1 MKFKSDI
8 ELQSGLRDGN
18 NDIGTTGQILSST
31 GSKTNWIDQSSI
43 VASESKLV
51 FIECKNTSGNTI
63 SKGTP
68 VYQTGTVGATDVIEI
83 DVADASDEDKM
94 AAIGLLQTDLAN
106 NAFGKVVITGEL
118 LNLITSPIDGTTPT
132 TGDTIYVKP
141 GGGLTLTKPTGV
153 NFIQNVGLIGKV
165 STGNSGSI
173 TVSSIMRSNDVPTPL
188 YIDHAN
194 QRLGIGTTSPSEK
207 LEVDGN
213 IKSKRITLSHSGY
226 TGYIN
231 QAGDFGGGP
240 LYIRNMGQNHD
251 INFQGNKGG
260 TTSTSLHIDGL
271 THNIGIGTTSPSEK
285 LVVQDGK
292 ILAGHLNTR
301 GYGFHDL
308 SNYTYTANTGRLS
321 LVSNGLEA
329 VSVDSSQRVGI
340 GTTSPSA
347 PLTISNSSSHTLE
360 LNSSISSQSRILSY
374 NRSSFAYRDLV
385 IDGLNLIFKGQST
398 ETMRI
403 TSGGNVGIGTTSPS
417 QKLEVVDSGINST
430 APTIRLTNSANYNAS
445 AWGGN
450 TSHVV
455 EFYSSDPSGS
465 NVVSAIENIAG
476 IDKGGVL
483 TGNLVFKTRDYPTPG
498 TLTEKM
504 RIAEDGN
511 VGIGTASPDVKLEVA
526 DSEPIIRLT
535 DTRNLNNPDWD
546 DVTLGRIQFKTS
558 DTTSPGARV
567 VSEIEAYSNSQAASG
582 PNSELRFKT
591 SSITDSAA
599 TTKMVISSTGNVGI
613 GTTSPSAPLHI
624 ESADDAV
631 IRLKSTDN
639 KAYISLADND
649 TSGYISSENSKLSLG
664 ANAGVNA
671 NNLNI
676 DLSNNNVGIGTSS
689 PSYKVSTQ
697 VSSND
702 TYAYYAANS
711 NGSNRGGIYVDSN
724 GHTRFLGR
732 TGAGTTVQISASGTS
747 YLNGGNVGI
756 GTTSP
761 SSLLHV
767 EGTVKVNKLRTIGSG
782 SQSNPVI
789 YIDGDSDT
797 GLWRP
802 TSNTLA
808 ITTNGTNA
816 LVAHPTGQ
824 LEFTDYGSGTFTG
837 TATQRLAVDTNGNV
851 IELPIG
857 SGPVDGSGTA
867 NYAARWI
874 DTDTLGIGALY
885 DNGTNVGIGTTSPSA
900 KLNIVDSNPKIVL
913 EDSDNTG
920 TFGQIR
926 QQAGNLQFLSNN
938 NTSNGTIQFKLNDGT
953 STTEAMYIASSSS
966 VGIGTT
972 NPSDKFEVY
981 GGNLIVNDGTS
992 KSRIRPSDLYL
1003 QQAGI
1008 IKAWLRADGD
1018 SYLNGGNVGIGTT
1031 SPDSLLEISTTDATK
1046 NFIKLT
1052 SGGGSVNPSL
1062 IFEKSTAEQGVIQYI
1077 RNGDLKIYNTDNDG
1091 GVMLSGSG
1099 ATNYDMYINNS
1110 GNVGIGTTNPGEK
1123 LEVNGYAK
1131 ASTGFKVG
1139 NYGLVYE
1146 SSNNLNIKN
1155 SAYYH
1160 TIFYTNNAERMRIT
1174 NAGNVGIGTTSP
1186 TTPLHIKADAPA
1198 LRLEDNTSSDNH
1210 YLTGNNGEL
1219 RVQSTG
1225 YITIRPNNATSTT
1238 FLANGNVGIGT
1249 TAPGAKLDIIGS
1261 AIGLRVKHSNLSDVF
1276 RVYSQG
1282 SGIYMNNGNVHISD
1296 NLGIGTTSPI
1306 YKLDVFGDIRT
1317 KNEFFWGNN
1326 NNSPVGR
1333 LYAGSQTAVLLN
1345 TSTDGF
1351 VQISGGNSTSNG
1363 GNIGLSGS
1371 TNADPNTIRFRIGGG
1386 EAMRVAANTNVG
1398 IGTTSPSTKFHLVG
1412 GIARFDNASS
1422 NYLEID
1428 GSDAANNH
1436 AIISNRFNQ
1445 LQLKTNTGAGA
1456 PHISLLPATGGN
1468 VGIGTSS
1475 PQYNL
1480 DIQSESPAIRIK
1492 DISDNNSFLVGA
1504 DNGGAFLGTFT
1515 FDSLRFLTDS
1525 SEKMR
1530 IKQNGNV
1537 GIGTTN
1543 PSQKLEVNG
1552 AVLAGDYRGSAQI
1565 YLTSPDSWIFRSTGG
1580 SERMRIT
1587 SAGFVGIGTTSP
1599 ACKLHVAGSGNE
1611 QIKLVGSTGRVS
1623 INSASSGLE
1632 MYAWGS
1638 GVNIYSTQTDSVFFG
1653 RDAGVSNKFYYYD
1666 SSNVS
1671 TMLVNTAT
1679 GRVGIGTT
1687 NPSQK
1692 LEVNGNIQ
1700 ATGSRS
1706 ISSLFDANN
1715 YIRIESSSSGGV
1727 LKGTDGGVITTL
1739 VRTYGDSY
1747 LNGGN
1752 LGIGTTAPQAKL
1764 DISSTGTGDSMIIRN
1779 DDASS
1784 SAAPVLMLLR
1794 DSASAANGDYLGQ
1807 IKFKGN
1813 SDTGAERVYAKITA
1827 KISDATNGAEDSL
1840 IETAVRN
1847 NGSNLIV
1854 SRQTNDALKLIN
1866 GTGLEVDGD
1875 VGIGTSSPSEK
1886 LHVVGY
1892 AKADTGFKA
1901 GNYTILNE
1909 SGNETSLSN
1918 TAYYPIFFKTNNST
1932 RMTISNAGNVGIGTT
1947 SPSQKLHVNGTT
1959 YSTNGYKLNNG
1970 FSISAL
1976 GYNSSIRFNNGN
1988 ILVNNSNAA
1997 EFVRFDATNSRVG
2010 IGTTSPNAK
2019 LNVNGSVKI
2028 ESTNPLYFGGSTS
2041 VPNWE
2046 IKAYGSGGNDL
2057 LINDTGTNS
2066 GDLIF
2071 TGQDFGVGTTN
2082 PLEKLHVS
2090 GEPHPS
2096 IRLSSS
2102 SDSNYNVVINCGY
2115 RDEALNLSVG
2125 GYKVFTTEGYNTPET
2140 THLYSNNTKALSLA
2154 SNQAATFTSTV
2165 TATNFIN
2172 SSDERLKE
2180 NIEKVCNNSL
2190 DVQWKT
2196 FEFKSDRGQKRYGVI
2211 AQELEK
2217 TNPEFVREDAEGFKS
2232 VAYIDLLIA
2241 KIAELEERIQTLENK

>member
-1 MKFKSDI
+1 
-8 ELQSGLRDGN
+8 
-18 NDIGTTGQILSST
+18 
-31 GSKTNWIDQSSI
+31 
-43 VASESKLV
+43 
-51 FIECKNTSGNTI
+51 
-63 SKGTP
+63 
-68 VYQTGTVGATDVIEI
+68 
-83 DVADASDEDKM
+83 M
-94 AAIGLLQTDLAN
+94 ANIPFLN
-106 NAFGKVVITGEL
+106 NAYFAAK
-118 LNLITSPIDGTTPT
+118 
-132 TGDTIYVKP
+132 
-141 GGGLTLTKPTGV
+141 
-153 NFIQNVGLIGKV
+153 
-165 STGNSGSI
+165 
-173 TVSSIMRSNDVPTPL
+173 
-188 YIDHAN
+188 
-194 QRLGIGTTSPSEK
+194 
-207 LEVDGN
+207 
-213 IKSKRITLSHSGY
+213 
-226 TGYIN
+226 
-231 QAGDFGGGP
+231 
-240 LYIRNMGQNHD
+240 
-251 INFQGNKGG
+251 
-260 TTSTSLHIDGL
+260 
-271 THNIGIGTTSPSEK
+271 
-285 LVVQDGK
+285 
-292 ILAGHLNTR
+292 
-301 GYGFHDL
+301 
-308 SNYTYTANTGRLS
+308 
-321 LVSNGLEA
+321 
-329 VSVDSSQRVGI
+329 VGI
-340 GTTSPSA
+340 GNTNPTKE
-347 PLTISNSSSHTLE
+347 LE
-360 LNSSISSQSRILSY
+360 
-374 NRSSFAYRDLV
+374 
-385 IDGLNLIFKGQST
+385 
-398 ETMRI
+398 
-403 TSGGNVGIGTTSPS
+403 IGTNAAAETEFRMHSDESGKYFNIQSAGNFTSVKTAGS
-417 QKLEVVDSGINST
+417 QNFILDS
-430 APTIRLTNSANYNAS
+430 
-445 AWGGN
+445 
-450 TSHVV
+450 
-455 EFYSSDPSGS
+455 SGS
-465 NVVSAIENIAG
+465 
-476 IDKGGVL
+476 
-483 TGNLVFKTRDYPTPG
+483 
-498 TLTEKM
+498 
-504 RIAEDGN
+504 
-511 VGIGTASPDVKLEVA
+511 
-526 DSEPIIRLT
+526 
-535 DTRNLNNPDWD
+535 
-546 DVTLGRIQFKTS
+546 
-558 DTTSPGARV
+558 
-567 VSEIEAYSNSQAASG
+567 
-582 PNSELRFKT
+582 
-591 SSITDSAA
+591 
-599 TTKMVISSTGNVGI
+599 
-613 GTTSPSAPLHI
+613 
-624 ESADDAV
+624 
-631 IRLKSTDN
+631 
-639 KAYISLADND
+639 
-649 TSGYISSENSKLSLG
+649 SGYITF
-664 ANAGVNA
+664 V
-671 NNLNI
+671 
-676 DLSNNNVGIGTSS
+676 
-689 PSYKVSTQ
+689 
-697 VSSND
+697 
-702 TYAYYAANS
+702 
-711 NGSNRGGIYVDSN
+711 
-724 GHTRFLGR
+724 
-732 TGAGTTVQISASGTS
+732 
-747 YLNGGNVGI
+747 
-756 GTTSP
+756 
-761 SSLLHV
+761 
-767 EGTVKVNKLRTIGSG
+767 
-782 SQSNPVI
+782 
-789 YIDGDSDT
+789 
-797 GLWRP
+797 
-802 TSNTLA
+802 
-808 ITTNGTNA
+808 TNA
-816 LVAHPTGQ
+816 
-824 LEFTDYGSGTFTG
+824 S
-837 TATQRLAVDTNGNV
+837 
-851 IELPIG
+851 
-857 SGPVDGSGTA
+857 
-867 NYAARWI
+867 
-874 DTDTLGIGALY
+874 
-885 DNGTNVGIGTTSPSA
+885 
-900 KLNIVDSNPKIVL
+900 
-913 EDSDNTG
+913 
-920 TFGQIR
+920 
-926 QQAGNLQFLSNN
+926 
-938 NTSNGTIQFKLNDGT
+938 
-953 STTEAMYIASSSS
+953 
-966 VGIGTT
+966 
-972 NPSDKFEVY
+972 
-981 GGNLIVNDGTS
+981 
-992 KSRIRPSDLYL
+992 
-1003 QQAGI
+1003 
-1008 IKAWLRADGD
+1008 
-1018 SYLNGGNVGIGTT
+1018 
-1031 SPDSLLEISTTDATK
+1031 
-1046 NFIKLT
+1046 
-1052 SGGGSVNPSL
+1052 
-1062 IFEKSTAEQGVIQYI
+1062 
-1077 RNGDLKIYNTDNDG
+1077 
-1091 GVMLSGSG
+1091 
-1099 ATNYDMYINNS
+1099 
-1110 GNVGIGTTNPGEK
+1110 
-1123 LEVNGYAK
+1123 
-1131 ASTGFKVG
+1131 
-1139 NYGLVYE
+1139 
-1146 SSNNLNIKN
+1146 
-1155 SAYYH
+1155 
-1160 TIFYTNNAERMRIT
+1160 ERMRV
-1174 NAGNVGIGTTSP
+1174 N
-1186 TTPLHIKADAPA
+1186 
-1198 LRLEDNTSSDNH
+1198 
-1210 YLTGNNGEL
+1210 YNG
-1219 RVQSTG
+1219 
-1225 YITIRPNNATSTT
+1225 
-1238 FLANGNVGIGT
+1238 
-1249 TAPGAKLDIIGS
+1249 
-1261 AIGLRVKHSNLSDVF
+1261 
-1276 RVYSQG
+1276 
-1282 SGIYMNNGNVHISD
+1282 
-1296 NLGIGTTSPI
+1296 
-1306 YKLDVFGDIRT
+1306 
-1317 KNEFFWGNN
+1317 
-1326 NNSPVGR
+1326 
-1333 LYAGSQTAVLLN
+1333 
-1345 TSTDGF
+1345 
-1351 VQISGGNSTSNG
+1351 
-1363 GNIGLSGS
+1363 
-1371 TNADPNTIRFRIGGG
+1371 
-1386 EAMRVAANTNVG
+1386 NVG
-1398 IGTTSPSTKFHLVG
+1398 IGTTSPSTKLHLVG
-1412 GIARFDNASS
+1412 GVARFDNASS

-1468 VGIGTSS
+1468 VGIGTSSPSEKLEVAGNIVVNGSNDSADGLHLKDRTFVAFSDAGSVVSRFRSSAAGIFQFQDGSYNTNIVLNSNGSSYLNGGNVGIGTTNPLAKLQVSSTSGWGVFTERGIKDGSTSTYSHSYGAGNAHILGRATIFESSVTFSTLTASAATKEYRLKNASDKLTLASVVAGVTTEDNILVASGTNIGIGTSSPTDKLEVYGGNLIVNDGTSKSRLRPSDLYMQQAGVIKAWLRADGNSYLNGGNLGIGTSS

-1543 PSQKLEVNG
+1543 PSEKLEVAGNVKLDGDNRHIYFGGNNTFIGERSNSTELELRGGGNSTAQTVYIDNTGQIGVGTNNPQEKLDISAGNIRLDDNQRISWSSSDSNIGRVRITGNESSDFISFATDNSDRVRINNTGVGIGTTSVGAKLHVYGGVTGNIDLIRVSNGTSGGQAQIGLQQNDTDGMHHRAYIVASKDSAGSKAGQLSFKTRAIGGGIQHDAMIIKHDGKVGIGTTSPDVKLEVADSEPIIRLTDTRNLNNPDWDDVTLGKIQFKTSDTTSPGARVVSEIEAYSNSQAASSPNSELRFKTSTITESTATTKMVITSDGKVGIGATNPSNPLTVVGADSVGIDDYILHNGDSNTKFGFPSNDSFKVRTAGSDRFYINSSGNVGIGTTSPTAPLHIESSDDAVIRLKSTDNKSYISLADNDTNGYISSENSKLSLGANAGVNANNLNIDLSNNNVGIGTSSPSQKLEVNG
-1552 AVLAGDYRGSAQI
+1552 AVLAGDYRGSNQV
-1565 YLTSPDSWIFRSTGG
+1565 YLTSPDNWIFRSTTGV
-1580 SERMRIT
+1580 ERMRIT

-2115 RDEALNLSVG
+2115 RNEALNLSVG

-2140 THLYSNNTKALSLA
+2140 THLYSNNSKALSLA

>member
-1 MKFKSDI
+1 MAEIKKI
-8 ELQSGLRDGN
+8 NTELQLESALRDGSGSP
-18 NDIGTTGQILSST
+18 GTNGQILSST
-31 GSKTNWIDQSSI
+31 GTATDWISL
-43 VASESKLV
+43 SEIQGV
-51 FIECKNTSGNTI
+51 DGTGTANYI
-63 SKGTP
+63 SKWS
-68 VYQTGTVGATDVIEI
+68 
-83 DVADASDEDKM
+83 DA
-94 AAIGLLQTDLAN
+94 
-106 NAFGKVVITGEL
+106 
-118 LNLITSPIDGTTPT
+118 
-132 TGDTIYVKP
+132 DTI
-141 GGGLTLTKPTGV
+141 T
-153 NFIQNVGLIGKV
+153 
-165 STGNSGSI
+165 NSI
-173 TVSSIMRSNDVPTPL
+173 IFDN
-188 YIDHAN
+188 
-194 QRLGIGTTSPSEK
+194 GT
-207 LEVDGN
+207 
-213 IKSKRITLSHSGY
+213 
-226 TGYIN
+226 
-231 QAGDFGGGP
+231 
-240 LYIRNMGQNHD
+240 
-251 INFQGNKGG
+251 
-260 TTSTSLHIDGL
+260 
-271 THNIGIGTTSPSEK
+271 NIGIGTASPGAKLHVDGNIRQQGSTHSVSIIGGGTITGDNHLDIAANNSYLNLRSPNNSIYYRAESDHAFRDAGGSNEYLRIKTSGTTAGNVGIGTTAPTSA
-285 LVVQDGK
+285 LHVVGTQTYKGYVK
-292 ILAGHLNTR
+292 FENTVHAIR
-301 GYGFHDL
+301 LDL
-308 SNYTYTANTGRLS
+308 KSSSHTANIYMDGTGGVISGGGFIFNAPTTRTHFMES
-321 LVSNGLEA
+321 GTPKMSIISGK
-329 VSVDSSQRVGI
+329 VGI
-340 GTTSPSA
+340 GTTSPSTK
-347 PLTISNSSSHTLE
+347 LEVISAANEEGIAIGDTSGNLKYKVRQYGGSTYSSFWNSSNTE
-360 LNSSISSQSRILSY
+360 QVRISSGGTSY
-374 NRSSFAYRDLV
+374 FN
-385 IDGLNLIFKGQST
+385 
-398 ETMRI
+398 
-403 TSGGNVGIGTTSPS
+403 GGNVGIGTTSPS
-417 QKLEVVDSGINST
+417 EKLHVVGDVLSSGDFISGSPSSTRIVSNQTLISGYYAADTSPRFAIGRDIFGGGKAGIALGGNGGFSYIGTDSTNGDKLIFST
-430 APTIRLTNSANYNAS
+430 NGNNTLGQGATYERMRIDSSGNVGVGTNNPQEKLDISAGNIRLDDNQRISWS
-445 AWGGN
+445 
-450 TSHVV
+450 
-455 EFYSSDPSGS
+455 SSDS
-465 NVVSAIENIAG
+465 NIGRVRI
-476 IDKGGVL
+476 
-483 TGNLVFKTRDYPTPG
+483 TGNESSDFISFATDNSDRV
-498 TLTEKM
+498 
-504 RIAEDGN
+504 RINNTG
-511 VGIGTASPDVKLEVA
+511 VGIGTTSVGAKLHVYGGVTGNIDLIRVSNGTSGGQAQIGLQQNDTDGMHHRAYIVASKDSAGSKAGQLSFKTRAIGGGIQHDAMIIKHDGKVGIGTTSPDVKLEVA

-546 DVTLGRIQFKTS
+546 DVTLGKIQFKTS

-567 VSEIEAYSNSQAASG
+567 VSEIEAYSNSQAASS

-591 SSITDSAA
+591 STITESTA
-599 TTKMVISSTGNVGI
+599 TTKMVITSDGKVGIGTTNPSNPLTVVGADSVGIDDYILHNGDSNTKFGFPSNDSFKVRTAGSDRFYINSSGNVGI
-613 GTTSPSAPLHI
+613 GTTSPTAPLHI
-624 ESADDAV
+624 ESSDDAV

-639 KAYISLADND
+639 KSYISLADND
-649 TSGYISSENSKLSLG
+649 TNGYISSENSKLSLG

-689 PSYKVSTQ
+689 PS
-697 VSSND
+697 
-702 TYAYYAANS
+702 
-711 NGSNRGGIYVDSN
+711 
-724 GHTRFLGR
+724 
-732 TGAGTTVQISASGTS
+732 
-747 YLNGGNVGI
+747 
-756 GTTSP
+756 
-761 SSLLHV
+761 
-767 EGTVKVNKLRTIGSG
+767 
-782 SQSNPVI
+782 
-789 YIDGDSDT
+789 
-797 GLWRP
+797 
-802 TSNTLA
+802 
-808 ITTNGTNA
+808 
-816 LVAHPTGQ
+816 
-824 LEFTDYGSGTFTG
+824 
-837 TATQRLAVDTNGNV
+837 
-851 IELPIG
+851 
-857 SGPVDGSGTA
+857 
-867 NYAARWI
+867 
-874 DTDTLGIGALY
+874 
-885 DNGTNVGIGTTSPSA
+885 
-900 KLNIVDSNPKIVL
+900 
-913 EDSDNTG
+913 
-920 TFGQIR
+920 
-926 QQAGNLQFLSNN
+926 
-938 NTSNGTIQFKLNDGT
+938 
-953 STTEAMYIASSSS
+953 
-966 VGIGTT
+966 
-972 NPSDKFEVY
+972 
-981 GGNLIVNDGTS
+981 
-992 KSRIRPSDLYL
+992 
-1003 QQAGI
+1003 
-1008 IKAWLRADGD
+1008 
-1018 SYLNGGNVGIGTT
+1018 
-1031 SPDSLLEISTTDATK
+1031 
-1046 NFIKLT
+1046 
-1052 SGGGSVNPSL
+1052 
-1062 IFEKSTAEQGVIQYI
+1062 
-1077 RNGDLKIYNTDNDG
+1077 
-1091 GVMLSGSG
+1091 
-1099 ATNYDMYINNS
+1099 
-1110 GNVGIGTTNPGEK
+1110 
-1123 LEVNGYAK
+1123 
-1131 ASTGFKVG
+1131 
-1139 NYGLVYE
+1139 
-1146 SSNNLNIKN
+1146 
-1155 SAYYH
+1155 
-1160 TIFYTNNAERMRIT
+1160 
-1174 NAGNVGIGTTSP
+1174 
-1186 TTPLHIKADAPA
+1186 
-1198 LRLEDNTSSDNH
+1198 
-1210 YLTGNNGEL
+1210 
-1219 RVQSTG
+1219 
-1225 YITIRPNNATSTT
+1225 
-1238 FLANGNVGIGT
+1238 
-1249 TAPGAKLDIIGS
+1249 
-1261 AIGLRVKHSNLSDVF
+1261 
-1276 RVYSQG
+1276 
-1282 SGIYMNNGNVHISD
+1282 
-1296 NLGIGTTSPI
+1296 
-1306 YKLDVFGDIRT
+1306 
-1317 KNEFFWGNN
+1317 
-1326 NNSPVGR
+1326 
-1333 LYAGSQTAVLLN
+1333 
-1345 TSTDGF
+1345 
-1351 VQISGGNSTSNG
+1351 
-1363 GNIGLSGS
+1363 
-1371 TNADPNTIRFRIGGG
+1371 
-1386 EAMRVAANTNVG
+1386 
-1398 IGTTSPSTKFHLVG
+1398 
-1412 GIARFDNASS
+1412 
-1422 NYLEID
+1422 
-1428 GSDAANNH
+1428 
-1436 AIISNRFNQ
+1436 
-1445 LQLKTNTGAGA
+1445 
-1456 PHISLLPATGGN
+1456 
-1468 VGIGTSS
+1468 
-1475 PQYNL
+1475 
-1480 DIQSESPAIRIK
+1480 
-1492 DISDNNSFLVGA
+1492 
-1504 DNGGAFLGTFT
+1504 
-1515 FDSLRFLTDS
+1515 
-1525 SEKMR
+1525 
-1530 IKQNGNV
+1530 
-1537 GIGTTN
+1537 
-1543 PSQKLEVNG
+1543 QKLEVNG
-1552 AVLAGDYRGSAQI
+1552 AVLAGDYRGSNQV
-1565 YLTSPDSWIFRSTGG
+1565 YLTSPDNWIFRSTTGV
-1580 SERMRIT
+1580 ERMRIT